1 MRLLLDTHVVLW
13 QLAGT
18 RSLGRKATEAIDAA
32 EELRFSVVSYAE
44 IGVKAAVGKLVVPE
58 RLQERVGEAGLQ
70 SLALAPE
77 HGLRVSQLPLYHR
90 DPFDRLLISQAI
102 CERLAVVTADGR
114 FADYDVPVISAA
126 AD

>member
-18 RSLGRKATEAIDAA
+18 RSLGQEATEAIDAA
-32 EELRFSVVSYAE
+32 EELRFSVVSFAE

-58 RLQERVGEAGLQ
+58 RLRERVDEAGLQ
-70 SLALAPE
+70 TLALAPE
-77 HGLRVSQLPLYHR
+77 HGLQVARLPLCHR

-102 CERLAVVTADGR
+102 CERLTIVTADRR
-114 FADYDVPVISAA
+114 FANYDVPLVPAA
-126 AD
+126 AS